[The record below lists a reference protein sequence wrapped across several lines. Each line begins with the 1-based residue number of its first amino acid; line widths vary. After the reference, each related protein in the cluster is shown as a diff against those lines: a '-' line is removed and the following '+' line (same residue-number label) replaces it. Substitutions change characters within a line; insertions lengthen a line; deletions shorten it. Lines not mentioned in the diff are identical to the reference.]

1 MRLMSDKKSEKKSDK
16 NIKLDDYVENKI
28 SNFKKLAK
36 DNKTLIT
43 FTLLGSTY
51 YVYKLYFNA

>member
-1 MRLMSDKKSEKKSDK
+1 MRLMSDKKSDKKSDK

-43 FTLLGSTY
+43 FTLLGCIY
-51 YVYKLYFNA
+51 YFVKTNFLV

>member
-1 MRLMSDKKSEKKSDK
+1 MGLLSVKKNGVK

-28 SNFKKLAK
+28 SHLKKIIK

-43 FTLLGSTY
+43 FTILGSAY
-51 YVYKLYFNA
+51 YFVKYNL